1 MANRNIRRN
10 VRQNTKVEEVKYPVE
25 DFMADK
31 KASESEVNNETV
43 KEPEETKKPEV
54 PADDIDV
61 KTAVIKNGKKL
72 NLRTNKTKNASV
84 LAVLGP
90 DTKLTVLN
98 YDPEAEWTQVTA
110 VNDDVFGDLA
120 FVMTEFIEVK

>member
-84 LAVLGP
+84 LAVLDP

-110 VNDDVFGDLA
+110 VNDDAFGDLA

>member
-31 KASESEVNNETV
+31 KASE
-43 KEPEETKKPEV
+43 PEETKEPEV

-72 NLRTNKTKNASV
+72 NLRTNKTKKASV
-84 LAVLGP
+84 LAVLDP

-110 VNDDVFGDLA
+110 VNDDAFGDLA